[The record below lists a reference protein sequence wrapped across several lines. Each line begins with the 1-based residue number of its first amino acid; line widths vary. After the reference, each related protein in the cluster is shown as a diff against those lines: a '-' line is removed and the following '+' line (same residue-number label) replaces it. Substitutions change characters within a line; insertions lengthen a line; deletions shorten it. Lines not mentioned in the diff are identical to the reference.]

1 MADILV
7 VDDDQSVAT
16 AFERFLDAEG
26 HECRLASGAAE
37 AMRMIEQQPPNVVIM
52 DIRMP
57 GVDGLQ
63 ALQQFRSRFPGIYV
77 VMMTAYGTSQTSIDA
92 IRSGAFDYLTKPL
105 DLDQLREVIGKAL
118 TAQQVVER
126 PAASDGSEGTSAPV
140 VSLVGETPVMLE
152 IYKMIGR
159 LSTNSAPALVTGE
172 RGTGK
177 HLVVATIHENSERGE
192 RALLTVNCANVSQA
206 EVDIALSADGAGTVE
221 LDDVHLLPLPLQAI
235 VAQTLAAAR
244 TKGAVPRLTARI
256 IATSDR
262 DLADETR
269 AGRFAQALYDELAVV
284 TVRLRPLRERRDDIP
299 LLVRQFIQRF
309 NVELNR
315 DIRGGEDQVERALQQ
330 HSWPGNVGE
339 LERVIKR
346 ACIVAR
352 SNVITADDV
361 RDSLADSRFPGRPDV
376 ESTLER
382 SVRGALHERLVQ
394 SRGPESSPFHDVVDA
409 VESVLVREA
418 LVITNGNQLKAAE
431 ILGVNRATLR
441 KKMPADS

>member
-26 HECRLASGAAE
+26 HQCRLASGAGDAI
-37 AMRMIEQQPPNVVIM
+37 RMIEQQPPHVVIM

-57 GVDGLQ
+57 GVDGLE
-63 ALQQFRSRFPGIYV
+63 ALQQLRSRFPGIYV
-77 VMMTAYGTSQTSIDA
+77 VMMTAYGTSQTSIEA

-105 DLDQLREVIGKAL
+105 DLDQLREVIGKAVA
-118 TAQQVVER
+118 AQQVVDR
-126 PAASDGSEGTSAPV
+126 PAVSDSEGMSPPV
-140 VSLVGETPVMLE
+140 VSLIGDTPVMLE
-152 IYKMIGR
+152 VYKMIGR
-159 LSTNSAPALVTGE
+159 LATNSAPALVTGE

-177 HLVVATIHENSERGE
+177 HLVVATIHENSERRE
-192 RALLTVNCANVSQA
+192 RSLLIVNCANVSEA
-206 EVDIALSADGAGTVE
+206 EVGIALFSEGAGTVE
-221 LDDVHLLPLPLQAI
+221 LDDVHLLPLPLQTI

-244 TKGAVPRLTARI
+244 TKGVVPRLTARI

-269 AGRFAQALYDELAVV
+269 GGKFAQALYDELAVV
-284 TVRLRPLRERRDDIP
+284 TLRLPPLRERRDDIP
-299 LLVRQFIQRF
+299 LLVRQFVQRF

-315 DIRGGEDQVERALQQ
+315 DIRGVEDQVARALQQ

-346 ACIVAR
+346 ACIVTR

-376 ESTLER
+376 ESALER

-394 SRGPESSPFHDVVDA
+394 SRGSESSPFHDVVDA

-441 KKMPADS
+441 KKMPDDS

>member
-63 ALQQFRSRFPGIYV
+63 ALQQFRSRFPDIYV

-140 VSLVGETPVMLE
+140 VSLVGDTPVMLE
-152 IYKMIGR
+152 VYKMIGR
-159 LSTNSAPALVTGE
+159 LATNSAPALVTGE

-177 HLVVATIHENSERGE
+177 HLVVATIHENSERRG

-206 EVDIALSADGAGTVE
+206 EIDIALSADGAGTVE
-221 LDDVHLLPLPLQAI
+221 LDDVHLLPLSLQMI

-244 TKGAVPRLTARI
+244 PKGAVPRLTARI

-315 DIRGGEDQVERALQQ
+315 DIRGVEDQVERALQQ

-441 KKMPADS
+441 KKMPDDR

>member
-16 AFERFLDAEG
+16 AFERFLAFEG
-26 HECRLASGAAE
+26 HACRLASNAAD
-37 AMRMIEQQPPNVVIM
+37 AIRMIDEQPPNVVIM
-52 DIRMP
+52 DVRMP

-63 ALQQFRSRFPGIYV
+63 ALQQLRTRFPGIYV

-92 IRSGAFDYLTKPL
+92 IRTGAFDYLTKPL

-118 TAQQVVER
+118 AAQLAVER
-126 PAASDGSEGTSAPV
+126 PAASGESEGTSAPV
-140 VSLVGETPVMLE
+140 VSLIGDSPVMLE
-152 IYKMIGR
+152 VYKMIGR
-159 LSTNSAPALVTGE
+159 LATNSAPALVTGE

-177 HLVVATIHENSERGE
+177 HLVVATIHENSDRRERT
-192 RALLTVNCANVSQA
+192 LLTVNCGNVSEA
-206 EVDIALSADGAGTVE
+206 EVDVALSADDAGTVE
-221 LDDVHLLPLPLQAI
+221 LDDVHLLPVALQTI
-235 VAQTLAAAR
+235 VSQALAAAR

-256 IATSDR
+256 IATSER

-269 AGRFAQALYDELAVV
+269 SGKFAQALYDELAVV
-284 TVRLRPLRERRDDIP
+284 TLRLPPLRERRDDIP
-299 LLVRQFIQRF
+299 LLVRQFVQHF

-315 DIRGGEDQVERALQQ
+315 DIRGVDDQVARALQQ

-352 SNVITADDV
+352 SNVITVDDV
-361 RDSLADSRFPGRPDV
+361 RESLADSRFPGRPDV
-376 ESTLER
+376 ESALER

-394 SRGPESSPFHDVVDA
+394 SRGPAASPFHDVVDA

>member
-126 PAASDGSEGTSAPV
+126 PAVSDGSEGTSAPV

-152 IYKMIGR
+152 VYKMIGR

-221 LDDVHLLPLPLQAI
+221 LDDVHLLPLPLQTI

-315 DIRGGEDQVERALQQ
+315 DIRGVEDQVERALQQ
-330 HSWPGNVGE
+330 HSWPGNVRE
-339 LERVIKR
+339 LENVIERAMIRSTGETLLLDDTFGPARRHRVEGAGAVGDTLDAIQR
-346 ACIVAR
+346 AHIEAVLSECGWRINGR
-352 SNVITADDV
+352 SNA
-361 RDSLADSRFPGRPDV
+361 A
-376 ESTLER
+376 
-382 SVRGALHERLVQ
+382 ERL
-394 SRGPESSPFHDVVDA
+394 GLHP
-409 VESVLVREA
+409 
-418 LVITNGNQLKAAE
+418 N
-431 ILGVNRATLR
+431 TLR
-441 KKMPADS
+441 FRMKKLGIVCPDRQLRQAPSA

>member
-26 HECRLASGAAE
+26 HACRLASGAAE

-63 ALQQFRSRFPGIYV
+63 ALQQFRSRFPGIYI

-118 TAQQVVER
+118 TAQQVVEH
-126 PAASDGSEGTSAPV
+126 PAAPNGSEGTTAPV
-140 VSLVGETPVMLE
+140 VSLVGDTPVMLE
-152 IYKMIGR
+152 VYKMIGR
-159 LSTNSAPALVTGE
+159 LATNSAPALVTGE

-177 HLVVATIHENSERGE
+177 HLVVATIHENSERRE
-192 RALLTVNCANVSQA
+192 RPLLTVNCANVSEA
-206 EVDIALSADGAGTVE
+206 EVDVALSADGAGTVE

-284 TVRLRPLRERRDDIP
+284 TLRLRPLRERRDDIP

-315 DIRGGEDQVERALQQ
+315 DIRGVEDQVDRALEQ

-352 SNVITADDV
+352 SNVITMDDV

-441 KKMPADS
+441 KKMPNDG